1 MTQAENYQ
9 VPKLEP
15 SSFVFFKDEKILEG
29 KGKLG
34 VDRNRIVEVPNFVS
48 ETMASAMVEYFK
60 KEDRWGETAFNGS
73 HGAPVQTGDVKP
85 SDFGLPDSIFMDVN
99 QKLEEAVSAVYGKS
113 VTPSSIH
120 AQKWE
125 VGSSAN
131 PHSDNSDFDG
141 NPTDGFDNLK
151 YVGILYLNNDYEGGE
166 LYFPEHGI
174 SIRPNSGSMYIFS
187 GGVENIHGVTEITSG
202 TRYSIVSF
210 WDFEM
215 GGSK

>member
-1 MTQAENYQ
+1 
-9 VPKLEP
+9 VIKLDKL
-15 SSFVFFKDEKILEG
+15 SYTDFTFFKDEPIVDG
-29 KGKLG
+29 KGQLG
-34 VDRNRIVEVPNFVS
+34 VDRNRIVEIKNFVS
-48 ETMASAMVEYFK
+48 AEMAQAIVEYFK

-73 HGAPVQTGDVKP
+73 HGAPVQPGHVLP
-85 SDFGLPDSIFMDVN
+85 SEFGLTDTVFQDIN
-99 QKLEEAVSAVYGKS
+99 QKLEEAIIAVYGKDVS
-113 VTPSSIH
+113 PSSIH

-151 YVGILYLNNDYEGGE
+151 YVGIIYFNSDYQGGD
-166 LYFPEHGI
+166 LFFPEHDI
-174 SIRPNSGSMYIFS
+174 SIHPNAGSMYIFS

-210 WDFEM
+210 WDF
-215 GGSK
+215 KK

>member
-9 VPKLEP
+9 VPKLES
-15 SSFVFFKDEKILEG
+15 SSFIFFKDEKILNG

-34 VDRNRIVEVPNFVS
+34 IDRNRIVEVPGFIS
-48 ETMASAMVEYFK
+48 EVMASSMVEYFK

-73 HGAPVQTGDVKP
+73 HGAPVQAGQVKP
-85 SDFGLPDSIFMDVN
+85 SDFKLPDSIFMDVN

-141 NPTDGFDNLK
+141 NPTKGFDNLK

-166 LYFPEHGI
+166 LYFPEHDI

-187 GGVENIHGVTEITSG
+187 GGVENIHGVTEITNG

-210 WDFEM
+210 WDFKKGDSE
-215 GGSK
+215 